1 MKTKITRILLLFC
14 LLLSK
19 ASFAQNKLS
28 IENVRKIQ
36 FVNSGEILEGEELKG
51 YFTFY
56 VSDKIDR
63 KTNEY
68 TVQIVD
74 NNLNKVK
81 DIVFQDDKNVFI
93 LESSYNGNSIMFLF
107 YNRKEKTLE
116 YRSYGFDGKMKS
128 SYVKELTKRSMA
140 LIDETYQLN
149 ISDEEG
155 QNQALF
161 SVGDKGFVTVFPVK
175 EGKYFSY
182 EVNFFFTSQ
191 KKQWTY
197 EAAEDQEM
205 KVAQAEYL
213 GATDSLVIFEVF
225 KRTSRMSRKLNTFL
239 VGIDIFTGKKVF
251 ETSTDQEDYK
261 FYPMNVSTIRGK
273 SNFLVLGTYYEPDG
287 KVLRDASLGLAAWTV
302 DSKGKVI
309 AKKYNSWETQI
320 GKYLPTDAKGRVD
333 DVGYVYFHNI
343 LQTKDGNFFAIG
355 EGYKKAASALG
366 IISTILSGGRGGI
379 STIKLKMTDML
390 IFKFNDQFEIK
401 DAKIYDKNSSSMELA
416 SGAEM
421 YSPHSMALLAKAF
434 GAFDYRFTQTD
445 NEHTKFSIGYSDYE
459 KTKEYKG
466 ETFHAINYV
475 DGKVTTDRI
484 EISSKAKF
492 LRVFKAKPGFVMIM
506 EYFKKDKRLDLR
518 LEKLN

>member
-1 MKTKITRILLLFC
+1 MKTKITSLLLLIG
-14 LLLSK
+14 LLFGK
-19 ASFAQNKLS
+19 QNFAQSKLS

-36 FVNSGEILEGEELKG
+36 LVNSGEILEGEELKG

-68 TVQIVD
+68 TVQIID
-74 NNLNKVK
+74 NNLNKIK
-81 DIVFQDDKNVFI
+81 DIVFEDDKNILI

-107 YNRKEKTLE
+107 YNQKEKTLE

-128 SYVKELTKRSMA
+128 SYLKELSNRSMA
-140 LIDETYQLN
+140 LIEQTYRLN
-149 ISDEEG
+149 ITSEEG

-182 EVNFFFTSQ
+182 EVNFFFSNQ

-197 EAAEDQEM
+197 EAAEEQDT

-213 GATDSLVIFEVF
+213 GATDSVVIFEVF
-225 KRTSRMSRKLNTFL
+225 KRTSRMTRKFSSFVVGLN
-239 VGIDIFTGKKVF
+239 IFSGKKVF

-273 SNFLVLGTYYEPDG
+273 SSFLILGTYYEPDG

-302 DSKGKVI
+302 DGSGKVL
-309 AKKYNSWETQI
+309 AKKYNSWDTQI
-320 GKYLPTDAKGRVD
+320 GKFLPTDAKGKID
-333 DVGYVYFHNI
+333 DVGYVFFHNI
-343 LQTKDGNFFAIG
+343 LQAKDGNFFAIG
-355 EGYKKAASALG
+355 EGYKKAASAFG
-366 IISTILSGGRGGI
+366 ILTTVLSGGRGGL

-390 IFKFNDQFEIK
+390 VFKFNDQFDIK
-401 DAKIYDKNSSSMELA
+401 DAKIYDKQSTSMELG

-421 YSPHSMALLAKAF
+421 LSPHSMALLAKAF

-445 NEHTKFSIGYSDYE
+445 NEHTRFSVGYSDFE
-459 KTKEYKG
+459 KTSDYKG
-466 ETFHAINYV
+466 ETFHAITYA

-484 EISSKAKF
+484 EINSKAKY

-506 EYFKKDKRLDLR
+506 EYFKKEKRLDLR